1 MRCSTKIPPP
11 LAPVLSVV
19 HGLQNTFVMNVHHT
33 TLLNALARTRVFF
46 GASAPWEIGSVT
58 GAPFGWGGGVFG
70 KRGLSDP
77 RPPQMNFSKAHPWH
91 TSDKTLSMQQLPC
104 LQGQEPMAD
113 AAILAVAEV
122 GACFFA

>member
-1 MRCSTKIPPP
+1 MSLRCQGNTIRKEMVPMGGQGGALKNYGQKGLGAMRCSTKIPPP

-58 GAPFGWGGGVFG
+58 GAPFGWGGFLG
-70 KRGLSDP
+70 K
-77 RPPQMNFSKAHPWH
+77 
-91 TSDKTLSMQQLPC
+91 
-104 LQGQEPMAD
+104 
-113 AAILAVAEV
+113 
-122 GACFFA
+122 GA

>member
-1 MRCSTKIPPP
+1 M
-11 LAPVLSVV
+11 
-19 HGLQNTFVMNVHHT
+19 
-33 TLLNALARTRVFF
+33 
-46 GASAPWEIGSVT
+46 
-58 GAPFGWGGGVFG
+58 GGVFG
-70 KRGLSDP
+70 KRSLSDP

-91 TSDKTLSMQQLPC
+91 TSDKTLSMQQLPY